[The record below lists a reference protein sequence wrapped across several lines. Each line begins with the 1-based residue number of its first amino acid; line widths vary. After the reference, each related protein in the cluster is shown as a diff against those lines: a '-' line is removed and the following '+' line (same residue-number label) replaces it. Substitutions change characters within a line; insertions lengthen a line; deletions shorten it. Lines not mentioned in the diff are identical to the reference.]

1 MGKVLIQI
9 TDTEGP
15 LLRSGPP
22 PAEPTPAGEP
32 DPAPAAEEG
41 DPPVKAVFTARR
53 DRSYIITGGLGGF
66 GLALAAWLAGKGAG
80 HLVLT
85 SKRCALTQVSHGEPR
100 KFMHAQWSN
109 VSAGDGMTLK
119 LNLDA
124 LPGAANAQPR
134 YKTPLPP
141 WLPLNKP

>member
-9 TDTEGP
+9 ADTEGP

-22 PAEPTPAGEP
+22 PAEPAPTGEP
-32 DPAPAAEEG
+32 DLLAPAAAEEE
-41 DPPVKAVFTARR
+41 DTPVKAVFTARR

-85 SKRCALTQVSHGEPR
+85 SKRCATRLVR
-100 KFMHAQWSN
+100 
-109 VSAGDGMTLK
+109 
-119 LNLDA
+119 
-124 LPGAANAQPR
+124 
-134 YKTPLPP
+134 
-141 WLPLNKP
+141 